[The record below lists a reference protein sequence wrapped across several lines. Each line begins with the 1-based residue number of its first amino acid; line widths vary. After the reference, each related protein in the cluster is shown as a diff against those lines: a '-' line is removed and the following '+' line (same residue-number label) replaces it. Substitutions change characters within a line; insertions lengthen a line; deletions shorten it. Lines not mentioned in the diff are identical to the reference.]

1 MPGARGSRLS
11 IGGVSMG
18 LPMRWGKRTLLGL
31 ALLGLPLMTTSCR
44 GASQPRTIVVQKGE
58 ITRLDDGGYRVTAG
72 WMHHRMQVEAAL
84 KGALDRCQTRL
95 ERFQ

>member
-1 MPGARGSRLS
+1 M
-11 IGGVSMG
+11 
-18 LPMRWGKRTLLGL
+18 
-31 ALLGLPLMTTSCR
+31 
-44 GASQPRTIVVQKGE
+44 VQKGE